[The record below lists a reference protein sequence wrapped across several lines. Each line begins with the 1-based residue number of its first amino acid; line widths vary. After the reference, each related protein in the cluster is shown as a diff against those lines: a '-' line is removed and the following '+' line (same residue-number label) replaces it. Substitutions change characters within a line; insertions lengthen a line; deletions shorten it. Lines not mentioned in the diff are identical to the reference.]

1 MGKRINL
8 GSRILLILISLV
20 FASPL
25 IWLALSSIKPPNQ
38 IFLQPPKWIPNPAT
52 VDNYIQAVKAIPFF
66 VYLKNTVIISVCS
79 TIGVVLSSIT
89 PAYALSR
96 MKFRGRGVLL
106 SILLATMFLPYP
118 AIMVPTYLIF
128 AKLGWTGTFLPL
140 IAPSFLGDAFSIFLL
155 RQFFIRLPGEL
166 LDAGRVDGANDFQV
180 IRYIV
185 FPLSAP
191 AIATVA
197 VLNFTFMWSD
207 FVRPL
212 LYLNDSSLYTL
223 SIGIQEYQSHHA
235 TSWHLV
241 LAATVI
247 FMLPIFLTFW
257 AAQRTFISGLT
268 LGSVKE

>member
-1 MGKRINL
+1 MGKRVNVS
-8 GSRILLILISLV
+8 SRILVILIS
-20 FASPL
+20 FAFAAPL
-25 IWLALSSIKPPNQ
+25 IWLVLSSFKPPNQ

-52 VDNYIQAVKAIPFF
+52 IDNYIQAVTTIPFF
-66 VYLKNTVIISVCS
+66 VYLKNTIIISVCS

-96 MKFRGRGVLL
+96 LKFRGKGILL
-106 SILLATMFLPYP
+106 GILLATMFLPYP
-118 AIMVPTYLIF
+118 AIMIPTYLIF

-140 IAPSFLGDAFSIFLL
+140 IAPSFFGDAFSIFLL

-166 LDAGRVDGANDFQV
+166 LDAARVDGANDFQV
-180 IRYIV
+180 MRYVVI
-185 FPLSAP
+185 PLSGA

-223 SIGIQEYQSHHA
+223 SIGIQDYQSHHA

-247 FMLPIFLTFW
+247 FILPIFITFW

>member
-1 MGKRINL
+1 VGKRINL
-8 GSRILLILISLV
+8 SSRIFLIVIAFA

-25 IWLALSSIKPPNQ
+25 IWLVISSFKPPNQ
-38 IFLQPPKWIPNPAT
+38 IFVQPPKWIPNPASF
-52 VDNYIQAVKAIPFF
+52 DNYIQAVQAIPFF
-66 VYLKNTVIISVCS
+66 VFLKNTIFLSVVS
-79 TIGVVLSSIT
+79 TIGVVLSCIT

-96 MKFRGRGVLL
+96 MKFRGRDILL
-106 SILLATMFLPYP
+106 AILLATMFLPYP
-118 AIMVPTYLIF
+118 AVMIPTYLIF

-140 IAPSFLGDAFSIFLL
+140 IVPSFLGDAFSIFLL
-155 RQFFIRLPGEL
+155 RQFFIRLPGDL
-166 LDAGRVDGANDFQV
+166 LDAARVDGASEFQV
-180 IRYIV
+180 VKNVV

-191 AIATVA
+191 AIVTVA

-212 LYLNDSSLYTL
+212 LYLNNSSQYTL